1 MSYTI
6 AELKND
12 LEANLHG
19 TTLNKLPGD
28 FNDVAWEAAR
38 TLLSKLD
45 PKETQRKAPITN
57 AIFNDIYAYPL
68 PADIKGDK
76 FISILPQTNVD
87 LHDNLSQVYG
97 EHFELFKG
105 QLEGIAH
112 VDYFNA
118 NKVLKLSISGGK
130 AGKTINSVDG
140 ISDNGTWAVS
150 SDASNLV
157 EDTLNKYSGRASLRF
172 DLDASGAAT
181 TGVLTNSTMTAV
193 DGEDEEDVGSLFM
206 PVYFSVA
213 DNITSIQLKWGSS
226 SVNHWKTTVMGTSE
240 GLAFQDGWN
249 LLKFDWQ
256 GATETGTPDS
266 SAINYVEVTINYDG
280 TATPNC
286 RIDNI
291 VLRLGEIY
299 DIKYYSKYLFR
310 NNSGIWINKPT
321 ADTDI
326 VNLDEDSYN
335 ILLFI
340 LSYLV
345 TQKIQGEDGVFDRNF
360 FETELEKA
368 IKGYKRNY
376 RSEAIKPQSNY
387 YRKLTR
393 TRRRGGINN
402 RR

>member
-6 AELKND
+6 AELKSD
-12 LEANLHG
+12 IEGNLHG

-28 FNDVAWEAAR
+28 FNDLAWEAAR
-38 TLLSKLD
+38 TLLAKLD
-45 PKETQRKAPITN
+45 PKETQRRAPITN
-57 AIFNDIYAYPL
+57 AIFNDVYAYPL
-68 PADIKGDK
+68 PLDIKGDK
-76 FISILPQTNVD
+76 FVSILPQTGVSMRN
-87 LHDNLSQVYG
+87 NISQVYG
-97 EHFELFKG
+97 EHFELFKDQIG
-105 QLEGIAH
+105 GIAH
-112 VDYFNA
+112 VDYANA
-118 NKVLKLSISGGK
+118 SKVLKLSVTGGK
-130 AGKTINSVDG
+130 AGKTIHTVDG

-150 SDASNLV
+150 NGASNLE

-172 DLDASGAAT
+172 NLDDAAT
-181 TGVLTNSTMTAV
+181 QANITNSTLTAV
-193 DGEDEEDVGSLFM
+193 NCSDEENLGSIFM
-206 PVYFSVA
+206 AVFFSSA
-213 DNITSIQLKWGSS
+213 TPITSVQLKWGSNS
-226 SVNHWKTTVMGTSE
+226 TNHWKRTVTGTSE

-256 GATETGTPDS
+256 GATKTLSPDA
-266 SAINYVEVTINYDG
+266 SAIDYLDVMINYDG
-280 TATPNC
+280 TAVPNC

-299 DIKYYSKYLFR
+299 NIKYYSKFLFR

-360 FETELEKA
+360 FEVELEKA
-368 IKGYKRNY
+368 IKDYKRNY

-387 YRKLTR
+387 YRGLTR

>member
-6 AELKND
+6 SELKTD
-12 LEANLHG
+12 IEGNLHG
-19 TTLNKLPGD
+19 TTLNKLPGN
-28 FNDVAWEAAR
+28 FNDLAWEAAR
-38 TLLSKLD
+38 TLIAKID
-45 PKETQRKAPITN
+45 PRETIRKSPITN
-57 AIFNDIYAYPL
+57 AIFNDIYSYPL

-76 FISILPQTNVD
+76 FISILPQTNVGVQ
-87 LHDNLSQVYG
+87 DNISQVYG
-97 EHFELFKG
+97 ENFELYKG
-105 QLEGIAH
+105 DLEGIAR
-112 VDYFNA
+112 VDYQNA
-118 NKVLKLSISGGK
+118 NKVLKLSINGGK

-140 ISDNGTWAVS
+140 ITDNGTWAVS
-150 SDASNLV
+150 SDASNLS
-157 EDTLNKYSGRASLRF
+157 EDTLNKYSGRASLKF
-172 DLDASGAAT
+172 DLDTAVGAS
-181 TGVLTNSTMTAV
+181 TGVLTNSTMTAI
-193 DGEDEEDVGSLFM
+193 DCSDEEDVGSFFM
-206 PVYFSVA
+206 PVFLSDA
-213 DNITSIQLKWGSS
+213 TNITSVQLKWGSDS
-226 SVNHWKTTVMGTSE
+226 SNHWKQTVTGTSE
-240 GLAFQDGWN
+240 GLDFQDGWN

-256 GATETGTPDS
+256 GATQTASPVA
-266 SAINYVEVTINYDG
+266 SAVDYVEVTINYDG

-299 DIKYYSKYLFR
+299 NIKYYSKYLFR
-310 NNSGIWINKPT
+310 NSSGIWINKPT

-340 LSYLV
+340 LSYMV

-368 IKGYKRNY
+368 VKEYKSNY

-387 YRKLTR
+387 YRPLGR
-393 TRRRGGINN
+393 TRRRGSINN